1 MENIKIG
8 RSRIMTFLLILGA
21 IGFVIGGV
29 WILKDSDT
37 DLFEKIIGGI
47 SILFFGAAIP
57 LGIRKLITN
66 EDAVE
71 FNNYNLIIEPNSN
84 KRIVIPWNKILG
96 FDEIRI
102 KGAKIITIKVSNPQ
116 EWINGEP
123 NSIKRKLMQFNNRN
137 YKTPFNITSSGLN
150 ISHKK
155 LFELLIDYHKER
167 KS

>member
-8 RSRIMTFLLILGA
+8 RSRIKTFLLILGA
-21 IGFVIGGV
+21 IGFVVGGF
-29 WILKDSDT
+29 WMMTNDET
-37 DLFEKIIGGI
+37 DLFTKIIGGI

-57 LGIRKLITN
+57 LGIKKLITN

-84 KRIVIPWNKILG
+84 KRVVIPWNKILG
-96 FDEIRI
+96 FDEISIR
-102 KGAKIITIKVSNPQ
+102 GAKIITIKVSNPQ

-123 NSIKRKLMQFNNRN
+123 NSIKRKLMQFNNSN

-155 LFELLIDYHKER
+155 LFKLLNEYHKKH